1 MKKITAMILLLAMV
15 LALAACSGGT
25 NLNDKNTD
33 SSEDTYTI
41 GVLYL
46 DRRFCW
52 SAATAGCQAYA
63 AEHSNVKLIKY
74 NANKG
79 RQHPA
84 QAVRKPDLPER

>member
-25 NLNDKNTD
+25 NADNKNTD

-46 DRRFCW
+46 D
-52 SAATAGCQAYA
+52 Q
-63 AEHSNVKLIKY
+63 
-74 NANKG
+74 
-79 RQHPA
+79 
-84 QAVRKPDLPER
+84 

>member
-25 NLNDKNTD
+25 NADDKNTD

-46 DRRFCW
+46 DQEVLL
-52 SAATAGCQAYA
+52 SEATAGCQAYCQRRRDHA
-63 AEHSNVKLIKY
+63 
-74 NANKG
+74 G
-79 RQHPA
+79 RVPGY
-84 QAVRKPDLPER
+84 PEEQR